1 MKVAEKLGRRSTDEF
16 KVGDLVVAQN
26 MRTLKWTIRGQV
38 VECRTAD
45 DGSTRSFIIKTDTGR
60 TTLRNSRHLKFQAMK
75 KNVRFADNDSRTDD
89 GAVLNKRISDT
100 ATHEARVSDRAEKR
114 VSARLAALR
123 LATARLSMFITLLQK
138 HKVLSLN
145 GILQFPEESSL
156 FEECANLNNNRQK
169 MLTTRI

>member
-45 DGSTRSFIIKTDTGR
+45 DGTTRSFIIKTDTGR

-75 KNVRFADNDSRTDD
+75 KNVRFADNDSKSDEE
-89 GAVLNKRISDT
+89 AVLNTRISDT
-100 ATHEARVSDRAEKR
+100 ATSEADRAEKPR

-123 LATARLSMFITLLQK
+123 LAAARL
-138 HKVLSLN
+138 
-145 GILQFPEESSL
+145 
-156 FEECANLNNNRQK
+156 
-169 MLTTRI
+169 